1 MATTLADVFARVRPD
16 GKRFA
21 GELQQQ
27 IGSSSTAVGKQ
38 TGTMFAGGMLAGV
51 GAIFAGAK
59 IIDFFKGA
67 FAEAEEAA
75 RVTRLTNAALKST
88 GEVANLTAAD
98 IEDLAGRLSDLS
110 GVDDEVIQSGENVL
124 LTFTRIRNEAG
135 KGNDI
140 FNQGSE
146 AALNLSAALGTDLQ
160 ASMILVGK
168 ALNDP
173 IAGLTALKKAGVQ
186 LTEQQK
192 EQIKAFVEAG
202 DVMSAQKI
210 ILAELT
216 TQFGGAA
223 AAAASPADK
232 ARVAWGN
239 FQEEV
244 GKKLLPTLES
254 ILNFGVK
261 NQAWLVP
268 LAGSIAGL
276 AVVIGTVIAAQKAWT
291 LVQSALG
298 IGMDATARR
307 ASRTALA
314 IGGIVV
320 AAQALNAISS
330 DTTDVE
336 GLNESLKNLGATN
349 ERGGELVRLF
359 GSDLSG
365 FQADVALAGGGVNGL
380 ARSLEGLIPLTRQ
393 AMENNFGAS
402 FASAQENI
410 NNLDAAL
417 AQLAR
422 GGNLAEARAAVYQ
435 LMQAGKITADEAN
448 ALFPKWANANAAMQR
463 GMTATAKAEIEAS
476 AAGKALIDTWNNL
489 NDTMISAD
497 DAMLSAHESID
508 GITRAFEE
516 GSKSVEGNSRAAV
529 ENRVALER
537 SAAAAQNAAAEAM
550 ANGAS
555 HDTAAAL
562 IDEFKNAAITA
573 TGATGAEAEQIRIL
587 AERLFSIPK
596 EVTSTVNLITNRIT
610 HNITDNTVW
619 GRGVLEAHGGILKFF
634 AGGGFEN
641 HVAQITKAGTWRVW
655 GEPETGGEGY
665 IPLAPS
671 KRTRSTAVLAE
682 IANMFGYALATRDPQ
697 SSSAGGVGGDLALG
711 SGSAGV
717 ERVVEMLARL
727 LDAVERIAPGV
738 GAQLTGATAA
748 TYQLARAR
756 G

>member
-1 MATTLADVFARVRPD
+1 MTTVADVYARIRPD
-16 GKRFA
+16 GKRF
-21 GELQQQ
+21 GSEMQSQ
-27 IGSSSTAVGKQ
+27 IGSSATNVGTATGKQ
-38 TGTMFAGGMLAGV
+38 FAGGMLAGV
-51 GAIFAGAK
+51 GALFAGAK

-67 FAEAEEAA
+67 FNEASEAA

-88 GEVANLTAAD
+88 GEVAHVTAGD
-98 IEDLAGRLSDLS
+98 IGDLSDRLSAMA
-110 GVDDEVIQSGENVL
+110 GVDDEVIQSGANVL

-140 FNQGSE
+140 FNQGAE

-186 LTEQQK
+186 LTEQQR

-202 DVMSAQKI
+202 DVMSAQKV

-244 GKKLLPTLES
+244 GNKLLPTLES
-254 ILNFGVK
+254 ILTFGVK
-261 NQAWLVP
+261 NQAWLGP

-291 LVQSALG
+291 IVQSALG

-314 IGGIVV
+314 LGAIVV
-320 AAQALNAISS
+320 AAQALNAATA

-336 GLNESLKNLGATN
+336 GLNESLKRLGSTN
-349 ERGGELVRLF
+349 ERGGELARLF
-359 GSDLSG
+359 GKDLSG
-365 FQADVALAGGGVNGL
+365 FRNDVALTGGAVNNIAG
-380 ARSLEGLIPLTRQ
+380 ALEGLIPLTRQ
-393 AMENNFGAS
+393 AMENNFGTS
-402 FASAQENI
+402 FGSAKEHITQ
-410 NNLDAAL
+410 LDDAL
-417 AQLAR
+417 SQLVR
-422 GGNLAEARAAVYQ
+422 GGNITEARAAVYQ
-435 LMQAGKITADEAN
+435 LMQAGKITAEEAN
-448 ALFPKWANANAAMQR
+448 NLFPKWANANESMQR
-463 GMTATAKAEIEAS
+463 GMTATAKAEIDAS
-476 AAGKALIDTWNNL
+476 AAGKALIDTWNDL
-489 NDTMISAD
+489 NDTMLSAD
-497 DAMLSAHESID
+497 DAMLAAHESLD

-516 GSKSVEGNSRAAV
+516 GSKSVDGNSRAAV

-537 SAAAAQNAAAEAM
+537 AAAAAEKAAAEAM
-550 ANGAS
+550 ANGQS
-555 HDTAAAL
+555 HEAAAAL
-562 IDEFKNAAITA
+562 VEEFKNQAIAA
-573 TGATGAEAEQIRIL
+573 TGATGADAEAIRIL

-596 EVTSTVNLITNRIT
+596 NVTSQVNVITR
-610 HNITDNTVW
+610 NITEYQTYRQ
-619 GRGVLEAHGGILKFF
+619 GERQAMGGILKFF

-641 HVAQITKAGTWRVW
+641 HVAQISKRGTWRIW
-655 GEPETGGEGY
+655 GEDETGGEGY

-682 IANMFGYALATRDPQ
+682 IADMFGYALASRDPQ
-697 SSSAGGVGGDLALG
+697 SSSVGAVGGDLALG
-711 SGSAGV
+711 AGSAGV

-738 GAQLTGATAA
+738 GAQLTGATSA